1 MSTEI
6 PGYVSIP
13 EAAGILKVSDSLVR
27 RWVRDETLPFVR
39 VGEKVRLIPLKA
51 VEKFAKIERKRGPKP
66 TK

>member
-13 EAAGILKVSDSLVR
+13 EAASMIGVCDRLVR
-27 RWVRDETLPFVR
+27 RWVQNKTLPHVKA
-39 VGEKVRLIPLKA
+39 GEKVRLIPRKA
-51 VEKFAKIERKRGPKP
+51 VEKFAQTERKPGPKP